1 MVIVC
6 VSVVV
11 LDIDASDVSDDDAV
25 FVVVGSLEADF
36 VTEIVFVIDEVLLML
51 ASCVPRVGDGT
62 CVGVFVTLT
71 LCDSVS
77 VKVGVSVGFVRS
89 LVVEIVL
96 ECTSADK
103 LPVLERVKDG
113 RLGEPDFCSV

>member
-36 VTEIVFVIDEVLLML
+36 VIEIVIVIEEVLLML
-51 ASCVPRVGDGT
+51 ASYVPRVGDGT

-71 LCDSVS
+71 LCESVS

-89 LVVEIVL
+89 RVVEIVL
-96 ECTSADK
+96 E
-103 LPVLERVKDG
+103 
-113 RLGEPDFCSV
+113 